1 MILVRL
7 NKESSHSSVLSSSH
21 AMSSSD
27 WDVLW
32 VASTAVVASESVRLA
47 MSADGGVWSKKG
59 IHAAFGLCLKPLPG
73 PKSSMFSSL
82 LR

>member
-1 MILVRL
+1 M
-7 NKESSHSSVLSSSH
+7 LSSSH
-21 AMSSSD
+21 AMSSKD

-32 VASTAVVASESVRLA
+32 VASTAVVASGSVRLA

-59 IHAAFGLCLKPLPG
+59 IYAAFGLCLKPLPG
-73 PKSSMFSSL
+73 PKSSMLSSL